1 MRLGSNTAPVQ
12 DGLSIDIVFFGSALE
27 GAMPFASS
35 QANWFSDMPPSMAWT
50 APAAEVVVIYGSA
63 VEAEPPAAEPINAP
77 SDLIAGSIL
86 LEAPA
91 ADAVLA
97 ELGDDGLSALLGGE
111 LLENAAAA
119 PAPADTETFLLTG
132 IDIDELLTGLETSEI
147 VALPELFQAGH
158 VPATETSHV
167 GPVTIE
173 IQDGFGLAATYILA

>member
-1 MRLGSNTAPVQ
+1 MTQ
-12 DGLSIDIVFFGSALE
+12 DDGLSIDIVFSGSALE

-50 APAAEVVVIYGSA
+50 APVAEVVVVYGSA
-63 VEAEPPAAEPINAP
+63 VEAEPPVIEPVSAP

-91 ADAVLA
+91 GDAVLA

-111 LLENAAAA
+111 LLENAA
-119 PAPADTETFLLTG
+119 PAPPAAEAETFLLTG
-132 IDIDELLTGLETSEI
+132 IDIDELLTGAETPEI

-158 VPATETSHV
+158 VPAMETSHV

-173 IQDGFGLAATYILA
+173 IEDDFGLAATHILA

>member
-1 MRLGSNTAPVQ
+1 MTQ
-12 DGLSIDIVFFGSALE
+12 DDDLSIDIVCSRSALE

-50 APAAEVVVIYGSA
+50 APAAKVVVVYGSA
-63 VEAEPPAAEPINAP
+63 GEADPPLGEPVTAP

-91 ADAVLA
+91 GDALA

-111 LLENAAAA
+111 LLEGGAAR
-119 PAPADTETFLLTG
+119 PAPAEPDTFLLTG
-132 IDIDELLTGLETSEI
+132 IDIDELLTGADTPEI

-158 VPATETSHV
+158 VPAMEPSHV

-173 IQDGFGLAATYILA
+173 IEDDSGLGATHILA